1 MPVNNR
7 EFFQQL
13 RQNRSILLVG
23 VACGLL
29 GVLLIYFYV
38 QGKEKEFRDKVAVV
52 SVAEDIKQNDL
63 IMVKNLR
70 KKVVPRK
77 YMSPNA
83 VSWKE
88 HTTLQ
93 GTKALVNIVEG
104 QVITWDFV
112 EVTTLQRTFADKL
125 DSTQRAIT
133 MSVDEFTGVAGNIMP
148 GDRVDVMGMFNV
160 PEASGRN
167 RTVVKTLLQCVPVL
181 SVGYRGARMQ
191 QTYNSITLQVS
202 PLEAEL
208 LFFAESQ
215 GTFKY
220 VLRNRENIAIEDM
233 EMIDFYN
240 LQVVEQKTTETKKL
254 RVRYADQK
262 KEK

>member
-1 MPVNNR
+1 MNNN
-7 EFFQQL
+7 ELFQQL

-23 VACGLL
+23 VACGLV
-29 GVLLIYFYV
+29 GALLIYFYV
-38 QGKEKEFRDKVAVV
+38 QGKEKEFSDKVAVV
-52 SVAEDIKQNDL
+52 SMAGDIKRNDM
-63 IMVKNLR
+63 IMAKDLR
-70 KKVVPRK
+70 KKTVPRK
-77 YMSPNA
+77 YVLTNA
-83 VSWKE
+83 VPWKDHE
-88 HTTLQ
+88 TLQ
-93 GTKALVNIVEG
+93 GTKALVNLVEG
-104 QVITWDFV
+104 QVVAWDFV

-133 MSVDEFTGVAGNIMP
+133 MSVDEFTGVAGNIVP
-148 GDRVDVMGMFNV
+148 GDRVDVMGIFNV

-181 SVGYRGARMQ
+181 SVGYRGTRLQ
-191 QTYNSITLQVS
+191 QAYNSITLEVS

-233 EMIDFYN
+233 EIIDFYN

-262 KEK
+262 K